1 MTTELLTKSSSILAK
16 TQNLS
21 NMIILRPG
29 AGTGKS
35 VSTASVLL
43 LLSILL
49 AACGNRNVQSSDY
62 SAYRSQTEVGSKTR
76 DSQKR
81 ESSFSSHVVASWYGP
96 GYEGRRTASGETFDP
111 NGFSAASRT
120 LPLGSIVRV
129 TNIQN
134 GRSVDVRI
142 NDRGPVTPGRSIDLS
157 PAAARK
163 IGLTNKGIDRVKI
176 ARISG

>member
-1 MTTELLTKSSSILAK
+1 MITERLTKSCSKPTRLR
-16 TQNLS
+16 NLS
-21 NMIILRPG
+21 NLITLRSSG
-29 AGTGKS
+29 GIG
-35 VSTASVLL
+35 VRTAFIL

-49 AACGNRNVQSSDY
+49 AACGSRNVQSPDS
-62 SAYRSQTEVGSKTR
+62 SGYRSQTQVGLRGR
-76 DSQKR
+76 DSHKR
-81 ESSFSSHVVASWYGP
+81 EARFSSHVVASWYGP
-96 GYEGRRTASGETFDP
+96 GYEGHRTASGEKFDP

-142 NDRGPVTPGRSIDLS
+142 NDRGPVTAGRSIDLS

-163 IGLTNKGIDRVKI
+163 IGLTTKGIDRVKI
-176 ARISG
+176 TRISG

>member
-1 MTTELLTKSSSILAK
+1 MITEWLTKSCSILAK

-21 NMIILRPG
+21 NMIILRPS
-29 AGTGKS
+29 AGSGKS
-35 VSTASVLL
+35 VSTASIL

-49 AACGNRNVQSSDY
+49 AACGNRNVQSPDY

-81 ESSFSSHVVASWYGP
+81 ESRFSSHVVASWYGP

-142 NDRGPVTPGRSIDLS
+142 NDRGPVTRGRSIDLS

-163 IGLTNKGIDRVKI
+163 IGLTNKGVDRVKI
-176 ARISG
+176 TRISG

>member
-1 MTTELLTKSSSILAK
+1 MITKWLTKSCLSLAR
-16 TQNLS
+16 THNLS
-21 NMIILRPG
+21 NIVILRPS
-29 AGTGKS
+29 ACTGKR
-35 VSTASVLL
+35 VSTAFIFLF
-43 LLSILL
+43 SILL
-49 AACGNRNVQSSDY
+49 AACGNRNVQSS

-81 ESSFSSHVVASWYGP
+81 ESRFSSHVIASWYGP

-111 NGFSAASRT
+111 HGFSAASRT
-120 LPLGSIVRV
+120 LPLGSMVRV

-142 NDRGPVTPGRSIDLS
+142 NDRGPVAPGRSIDLS

-176 ARISG
+176 TKISG

>member
-1 MTTELLTKSSSILAK
+1 MVTELLTKSCAIPAE
-16 TQNLS
+16 TQDLS
-21 NMIILRPG
+21 DIIILRPSV
-29 AGTGKS
+29 GTRKS
-35 VSTASVLL
+35 VSKASIL

-81 ESSFSSHVVASWYGP
+81 ESRFSSHVVASWYGP

-111 NGFSAASRT
+111 NDFSAASRT

-134 GRSVDVRI
+134 GRSVIVRI

-157 PAAARK
+157 PPAARK

-176 ARISG
+176 TRIRG

>member
-1 MTTELLTKSSSILAK
+1 MITERSTKSCSK
-16 TQNLS
+16 PTRTRNLL
-21 NMIILRPG
+21 NLITLRPSG
-29 AGTGKS
+29 AIGTRS
-35 VSTASVLL
+35 VRTTLIL

-49 AACGNRNVQSSDY
+49 AACGSRNVQSPDSA
-62 SAYRSQTEVGSKTR
+62 AYRSQTQVGLRSR

-81 ESSFSSHVVASWYGP
+81 ESRFSSHVVASWYGP
-96 GYEGRRTASGETFDP
+96 GYEGRRTASGEKFDP

-163 IGLTNKGIDRVKI
+163 IGLTTKGIDHVKI
-176 ARISG
+176 TKISG

>member
-1 MTTELLTKSSSILAK
+1 MITKWRTKSCSILAK
-16 TQNLS
+16 THDLS
-21 NMIILRPG
+21 NIIILRSS
-29 AGTGKS
+29 AGTGKRA
-35 VSTASVLL
+35 STACIFLL
-43 LLSILL
+43 SSILL
-49 AACGNRNVQSSDY
+49 AACGNWNVHSSDY
-62 SAYRSQTEVGSKTR
+62 SAYRSQTELGSKTR

-81 ESSFSSHVVASWYGP
+81 ESRFSSHVVASWYGP

-120 LPLGSIVRV
+120 LPLGSMVRV

-142 NDRGPVTPGRSIDLS
+142 NDRGPVAPGRSIDLS
-157 PAAARK
+157 PAAARR

-176 ARISG
+176 TRIRG

>member
-1 MTTELLTKSSSILAK
+1 M
-16 TQNLS
+16 
-21 NMIILRPG
+21 P
-29 AGTGKS
+29 KS
-35 VSTASVLL
+35 VLRGL
-43 LLSILL
+43 
-49 AACGNRNVQSSDY
+49 CCF
-62 SAYRSQTEVGSKTR
+62 EVGVSTWIVKARLVCKNTR
-76 DSQKR
+76 
-81 ESSFSSHVVASWYGP
+81 YGP
-96 GYEGRRTASGETFDP
+96 GYEGRRTASGEKFDP

-163 IGLTNKGIDRVKI
+163 IGLTTKGIDHVKI
-176 ARISG
+176 TKISG